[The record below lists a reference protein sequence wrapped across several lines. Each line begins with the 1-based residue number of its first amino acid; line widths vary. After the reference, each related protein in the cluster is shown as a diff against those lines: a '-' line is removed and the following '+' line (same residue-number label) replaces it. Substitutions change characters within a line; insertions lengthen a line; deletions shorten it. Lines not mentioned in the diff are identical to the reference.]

1 MTETEITLFKELIRE
16 TVRSVIKEE
25 RLKTEKSTAKDLKE
39 IKLLIARQIKENRE
53 RPVSNVRM
61 VEQRVEPGKAGQPL
75 SMDRQKALK
84 LALNSTARS
93 MGMPSVITEAPSP
106 EQALRNIKESR
117 LDSTTKSI
125 LMQTARDMTMED
137 KEALNEDYGE
147 ALHQYPEEYGAAAQD
162 NYSLPDDVE
171 EEYQPKFASGL
182 PPQRNI

>member
-16 TVRSVIKEE
+16 TVRSVLKEE
-25 RLKTEKSTAKDLKE
+25 RLKTIEEVKKSTAKDLKE
-39 IKLLIARQIKENRE
+39 IKLLIAKQIKENRE
-53 RPVSNVRM
+53 RSVSNVRM

-75 SMDRQKALK
+75 SVDRQKALK

-93 MGMPSVITEAPSP
+93 MGMPSVMTEAPSP

-137 KEALNEDYGE
+137 KEALNEDYSE
-147 ALHQYPEEYGAAAQD
+147 VLSESNQTQD
-162 NYSLPDDVE
+162 DYSLPDDVE
-171 EEYQPKFASGL
+171 DEYVPKYARGL
-182 PPQRNI
+182 PQQPNL